1 MHNSKLVVDLNE
13 HKASFAAYRHAIQ
26 TFRLRILTRK
36 ASRELIGRTA
46 NEAGIEPRSLGSL
59 PSDSLWQKYM
69 IDAVQACQ
77 GRRVFATAAGY
88 FGLGPAAITGEN
100 IFCCIFFGATV
111 PFIVQKHADV
121 YRLVGEAYVQG
132 VMDGEAIEM
141 WQRGELEEVDIQ
153 LF

>member
-1 MHNSKLVVDLNE
+1 
-13 HKASFAAYRHAIQ
+13 
-26 TFRLRILTRK
+26 
-36 ASRELIGRTA
+36 
-46 NEAGIEPRSLGSL
+46 
-59 PSDSLWQKYM
+59 M

-100 IFCCIFFGATV
+100 IFCCIFFGAIA
-111 PFIVQKHADV
+111 PFILQKHGDV
-121 YRLVGEAYVQG
+121 YRLVGEAYVHG

-141 WQRGELEEVDIQ
+141 WKRGELEEVDIE